1 MQKVQYGFFNKNQLD
16 CISFPNTKELMK
28 IQELQNANH
37 DHLSFQMIE
46 IEHKSVY
53 DFTSIHRHDYFE
65 IILFEKGGTGSQ
77 LIDFQEY
84 PIREKSLYV
93 VMPNQV
99 HLMKRKREENGIII
113 QFTKEFLQASLLPV
127 QNDFMKMLRK
137 NPYTQLNLEHFDLLY
152 NGFTQ
157 LKELYFSGGEYKM
170 HQIRHLFAY
179 VFFQILDILPQKAE
193 SSKHDALVDRF
204 IDMAESNFK
213 QMRLVAEYAKMLNVS
228 LSKLNSELKEKM
240 GKTPLQIIHE
250 LLALEIKSM
259 LLVEDLTHKEISY
272 QLNFDSQSSY
282 SRFVQKHLGC
292 KPSELKEQL
301 LNIHS

>member
-1 MQKVQYGFFNKNQLD
+1 
-16 CISFPNTKELMK
+16 MK

-46 IEHKSVY
+46 IDHKPVY

-65 IILFEKGGTGSQ
+65 IILFENGETGSQ
-77 LIDFQEY
+77 LIDFKEY
-84 PIREKSLYV
+84 PISEKSLYV
-93 VMPNQV
+93 VIPNQV

-113 QFTKEFLQASLLPV
+113 QFTKEFLQSSLWPL
-127 QNDFMKMLRK
+127 QNNFVKMLRK
-137 NPYTQLNLEHFDLLY
+137 NPYTQLNSENFDLLY

-157 LKELYFSGGEYKM
+157 LKELYFSEGEYKI

-179 VFFQILDILPQKAE
+179 VFFQVLDILPQKVE

-204 IDMAESNFK
+204 IDLAENNFK
-213 QMRLVAEYAKMLNVS
+213 QMRLVADYAKMLNVS
-228 LSKLNSELKEKM
+228 LSKLNSELKAKT

-250 LLALEIKSM
+250 LLVLEIKSM
-259 LLVEDLTHKEISY
+259 LLAEDQTHKEITY

-292 KPSELKEQL
+292 KPSDLKEQL
-301 LNIHS
+301 LNINP

>member
-1 MQKVQYGFFNKNQLD
+1 M
-16 CISFPNTKELMK
+16 IE
-28 IQELQNANH
+28 IQELQNANR

-46 IEHKSVY
+46 IEHKPVY
-53 DFTSIHRHDYFE
+53 DFSSIHRHDYFE
-65 IILFEKGGTGSQ
+65 IILFENGGRGSQ
-77 LIDFQEY
+77 LIDFKEY

-93 VMPNQV
+93 VMPKQV
-99 HLMKRKREENGIII
+99 HLLKRKKEENGIII

-127 QNDFMKMLRK
+127 QSDFLKILRK
-137 NPYTQLNLEHFDLLY
+137 NPYTQLNSENFDLLY

-157 LKELYFSGGEYKM
+157 LKELYFSEGEYKM

-193 SSKHDALVDRF
+193 SSKRDALVHRF
-204 IDMAESNFK
+204 IDLAESNFK
-213 QMRLVAEYAKMLNVS
+213 QIRLVADYAKMLNVS
-228 LSKLNSELKEKM
+228 LSKLNGELKAKT

-250 LLALEIKSM
+250 LLVLEIKSM
-259 LLVEDLTHKEISY
+259 LLTEDLTHKEISY

-292 KPSELKEQL
+292 KPSDLKEQL
-301 LNIHS
+301 LNILP